1 MGKHASTKR
10 VEQTRTIVTGA
21 AALEVPV
28 RNILWVE
35 EGEDGA
41 VQVSAL
47 VKKGK
52 KHALRQLDGVAT
64 KPAAVAEWTSKLL
77 DTAYNGTRRGF
88 ILV

>member
-1 MGKHASTKR
+1 
-10 VEQTRTIVTGA
+10 VTGA

-35 EGEDGA
+35 DGEDGA

-52 KHALRQLDGVAT
+52 KHALRQLEGVAT
-64 KPAAVAEWTSKLL
+64 RPEAVAEWTSKLL
-77 DTAYNGTRRGF
+77 DTAYDGTNSGF
-88 ILV
+88 IFV